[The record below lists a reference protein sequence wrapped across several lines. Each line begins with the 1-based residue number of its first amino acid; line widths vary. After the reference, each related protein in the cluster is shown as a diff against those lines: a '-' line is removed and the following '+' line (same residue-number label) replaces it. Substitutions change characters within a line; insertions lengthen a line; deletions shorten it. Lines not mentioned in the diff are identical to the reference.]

1 MRRVASIVT
10 GRRSK
15 WAVLVGW
22 IVVLFAVFPL
32 GSKLSDKTTDDT
44 QSFLPASAES
54 TEVVKSLDNDFEQ
67 GETDDAIV
75 VYHREGGLTTPDKAK
90 IANDAARITDA
101 AKSQAGVP
109 AKVHLVGT
117 PQVPFLP
124 GAPPGLV
131 SKDGSVA
138 TAIYTTPTDFD
149 KEADWGDAIR
159 DITHANTNGMQVYV
173 TGGVGFNTDANDV
186 FNNLDAKL
194 LGATVV
200 LVLVL
205 LGAIYRSVLIA
216 ITPLIVVFFGY
227 TLAQAFIYLLAEA
240 GATVSTNATSIL
252 IVLMFGV
259 GTDYCLLL
267 VSRYREE
274 LRRIDDKHDAMAR
287 AVRRAGPPILAS
299 GMTVALAMLVL
310 ALADNRGTSSLGP
323 VFAIGVACALLAGLT
338 LLPTLLTIFG
348 RRGFWPRQR
357 MVAYDPEHPAPGAQ
371 GPWRRFGDRV
381 LERPAQALIVTG
393 VVFIAGAFGLLA
405 YKVDYSTTSFFKH
418 SVESV
423 EGFDVMRD
431 AFPAGTL
438 APTTVL
444 VESPGGP
451 IQPAAVAEVE
461 NRLRDV
467 KGVASVAPTGA
478 SPANPQGIRSRNGE
492 IASLDVIL
500 SADPLDKSG
509 LDIVPRMRDA
519 VADLP
524 NGVTALVGGSSAI
537 NYDLDNANQ
546 HDLELIAPL
555 ALLVMAIILAIL
567 LQALVA
573 PLVLLASVVLS
584 FACTLGVSILFI
596 RFVVGDAGFDSSIP
610 IFAFIFLVALGIDY
624 TIFLMARVREEARR
638 YGTREG
644 MLRALSATGP
654 VITSAGVILAGT
666 FSVLMTLPV
675 SFTFDLGFMVALGIL
690 LDTFIVR
697 TIMVPAAVEVIGD
710 KIWWPSTARAGGR
723 LREETG
729 EHAIPEPAEA
739 G

>member
-1 MRRVASIVT
+1 MRKIASIVT

-15 WAVLVGW
+15 WVVLVAW
-22 IVVLFAVFPL
+22 IVALFAVFPL
-32 GSKLSDKTTDDT
+32 GSKLADKTTDDT

-54 TEVVKSLDNDFEQ
+54 TKVVKSLDQDFNQ

-75 VYHREGGLTTPDKAK
+75 VYQRDGGLTAADQRKIRADAQKIQAAGADK
-90 IANDAARITDA
+90 IR
-101 AKSQAGVP
+101 
-109 AKVHLVGT
+109 LVGS
-117 PQVPFLP
+117 PQVPFTP
-124 GAPPGLV
+124 GAAPNLV
-131 SKDGSVA
+131 SKDGDVA
-138 TAIYTTPTDFD
+138 TAVYTTPTDFEN
-149 KEADWGDAIR
+149 EADWGKAIR
-159 DITHANTNGMQVYV
+159 DITHADTAGMQVYV
-173 TGGVGFNTDANDV
+173 TGGVGFSTDAHDV
-186 FNNLDAKL
+186 FENLDAKL
-194 LGATVV
+194 LISTVV

-205 LGAIYRSVLIA
+205 LGAIYRSVLVA
-216 ITPLIVVFFGY
+216 LTPLIVVFFAY
-227 TLAQAFIYLLAEA
+227 TLAQAFIYLLAES

-274 LRRIDDKHDAMAR
+274 LRRTEDKHEAMAR
-287 AVRRAGPPILAS
+287 AVRRAGPAILAS

-310 ALADNRGTSSLGP
+310 TLADNKGTSSLGP
-323 VFAIGVACALLAGLT
+323 VFAIGVACALIAGLT
-338 LLPTLLTIFG
+338 LLPALLTIFG
-348 RRGFWPRQR
+348 RRGFWPRKSV
-357 MVAYDPEHPAPGAQ
+357 VAYDREHPAAGGQ
-371 GPWRRFGDRV
+371 GLWRRFGDRV
-381 LERPAQALIVTG
+381 LQRPTHALIVTG
-393 VVFIAGAFGLLA
+393 AVFIAGSFGLLA

-418 SVESV
+418 SVEAV
-423 EGFDVMRD
+423 EGFDVLRG

-444 VESPGGP
+444 VESDSGP
-451 IQPAAVAEVE
+451 IQPAELTGIARRLEAVP
-461 NRLRDV
+461 
-467 KGVASVAPTGA
+467 GVASARDT
-478 SPANPQGIRSRNGE
+478 GIRSRNGQIGE
-492 IASLDVIL
+492 VEAVL
-500 SADPLDKSG
+500 SKDPLDKSG
-509 LDIVPRMRDA
+509 LDIVPRIREA
-519 VADLP
+519 VADVP
-524 NGVTALVGGSSAI
+524 NATVLVGGTSAI
-537 NYDLDNANQ
+537 NYDVDQANQ
-546 HDLELIAPL
+546 HDLEIIAPL

-584 FACTLGVSILFI
+584 FACTLGISILFI

-710 KIWWPSTARAGGR
+710 KIWWPSTAQAGGR

-729 EHAIPEPAEA
+729 EHPIPEPAEA
-739 G
+739 S